1 MRPLNLLNLN
11 QIFSPKGFVLPA
23 DGEGEGDARGDP
35 KGVPEGGGERRR

>member
-11 QIFSPKGFVLPA
+11 QIFSLKGFVLSA